1 MCTNCKNCNGMWC
14 GCSASKLMKVLVV
27 VGALNWGLVG
37 IGMLT
42 GSPLNAVNIL
52 LGSAPYAEAAVYLV
66 VGISALGTMW
76 GCRCKTCMSSCASCS
91 VEAKTEN
98 KPM

>member
-1 MCTNCKNCNGMWC
+1 MCTNCKNCSGMWC

>member
-1 MCTNCKNCNGMWC
+1 MCTNNKCNSGWC
-14 GCSASKLMKVLVV
+14 GCGVSKLMKVLVI

-52 LGSAPYAEAAVYLV
+52 LGYEPYVEASVYV
-66 VGISALGTMW
+66 IVGLAALGTMW
-76 GCRCKTCMSSCASCS
+76 GCRCGKCMSCCATCS
-91 VEAKTEN
+91 VENKTEN

>member
-1 MCTNCKNCNGMWC
+1 
-14 GCSASKLMKVLVV
+14 MKVLVI

-52 LGSAPYAEAAVYLV
+52 LGYEPYAEASVYV
-66 VGISALGTMW
+66 IVGIAALGTMW
-76 GCRCKTCMSSCASCS
+76 GCRCGKCMSCS
-91 VEAKTEN
+91 TCNVETKTEN

>member
-1 MCTNCKNCNGMWC
+1 MCINCKCNSSWC
-14 GCSASKLMKVLVV
+14 GCGVSKIMKVLVI

-42 GSPLNAVNIL
+42 GGTLNAVNIL
-52 LGSAPYAEAAVYLV
+52 LGDTPEAEAAVYV
-66 VGISALGTMW
+66 IVGLAALGTMW
-76 GCRCKTCMSSCASCS
+76 GCRCAKCMSCCATCS
-91 VEAKTEN
+91 VETKTEN